1 MKESFGPL
9 YQPLTLPN
17 GVHLANRFVLSPMVT
32 NSSTADGFVTKD
44 DLLYASRRAGS
55 APLQISGAAYI
66 DPYGQLFEY
75 GFSVAKDA
83 DISWLEKISSGN
95 ERTRGKSCLTTD
107 SCGSFC

>member
-17 GVHLANRFVLSPMVT
+17 GVHLVNRFVLSPMVT

-55 APLQISGAAYI
+55 ALYKFQ
-66 DPYGQLFEY
+66 GQP
-75 GFSVAKDA
+75 
-83 DISWLEKISSGN
+83 I
-95 ERTRGKSCLTTD
+95 LTLMD
-107 SCGSFC
+107 SYLNMVLVSPKMLTFLA